1 MDAGTYEKIYPKL
14 SDMHSVSR
22 LSEKYH
28 VSKRTLNALL
38 TQKIIRE
45 TKKNHSRIKA
55 KAPRLLSRW
64 RKGESFLDIS
74 KDLFFPPVM
83 VATILLAEMGFN
95 RTRIRAMM
103 KNPLLADDIRLK
115 RELSLVLERDFVYSP
130 SANREQAR
138 RGRLVEDGIGQWL
151 SGLGVSF
158 KTEED
163 SRREGMQKT
172 PDFLLGKP
180 TFFSDRR
187 VNWVESKAT
196 FGDSIEVKSDFRKQ
210 VRHYVELFGP
220 GAVVYWY
227 GFLGDADKSDV
238 ILLSS
243 SDIKGKK

>member
-1 MDAGTYEKIYPKL
+1 MDAGTYEQIYSKL

-28 VSKRTLNALL
+28 VSKHTLNVLL

-45 TKKNHSRIKA
+45 TKKNHSRVKV

-64 RKGESFLDIS
+64 RRGDSFLDIS

-83 VATILLAEMGFN
+83 VATILLAEMDFS
-95 RTRIRAMM
+95 RAKIRAMM
-103 KNPLLADDIRLK
+103 KNPLLADDARLK
-115 RELSLVLERDFVYSP
+115 RELSLVLKHDFVYSP

-151 SGLGVSF
+151 SGLGLSF

-172 PDFLLGKP
+172 PDFLLGKST
-180 TFFSDRR
+180 TFSGRR

-196 FGDSIEVKSDFRKQ
+196 FGDFIEIRSDFRKQ

-220 GAVVYWY
+220 GAVIYWY
-227 GFLGDADKSDV
+227 GFLEDADKNDV